1 MWIGL
6 AIAIMFTIILSYKMI
21 KSNSKTLEGLTNS
34 NDTDKISTTIQDIVE
49 KLKKENEMLED
60 TLLIDKHRADY
71 EDMFL
76 ALEDYCNLALLQM
89 LSIFAN
95 KPSLESQ
102 SSKTML
108 EGINEVNTLKTTL
121 NDVMEYMD
129 RKQSSGS
136 STTEPKGKTMSS
148 FFN

>member
-1 MWIGL
+1 
-6 AIAIMFTIILSYKMI
+6 MI